1 MKHGDDDDDEE
12 HITRYTCWY
21 LLYMHLS
28 ATFISWGSVTLFTKS
43 TQKAPSWLPT
53 LQETNISPTS
63 QHFWVDDVPFSHGG
77 IWYMLVFFWRVAIF
91 KCQLLDLQVIE
102 AGFPFKGMLLFLKFF
117 NKAKTC
123 SFQRFTFGW
132 RCCIMKRLESFQ
144 DFVLLCLLL
153 CFSRN
158 MSRRV
163 LGVADL
169 SNNSWHYLLLFNG
182 WLFTN
187 PLSIVDE
194 AFFSPTAADH
204 RGRVTEMFRATARTR
219 GQVLWEIHVPQQKQR
234 QPLQIWGA
242 GGSFRMCECF
252 EIE

>member
-1 MKHGDDDDDEE
+1 MHAD
-12 HITRYTCWY
+12 ICYICIY
-21 LLYMHLS
+21 QLHLS
-28 ATFISWGSVTLFTKS
+28 AEDRWHSSPNQPKRLHPT
-43 TQKAPSWLPT
+43 WLPT
-53 LQETNISPTS
+53 LQETDISPTS
-63 QHFWVDDVPFSHGG
+63 QHFRVDDVPFSHGG

-91 KCQLLDLQVIE
+91 KSFSNVNCSIFRWLT
-102 AGFPFKGMLLFLKFF
+102 AGFLFKGMLLFF

-123 SFQRFTFGW
+123 SFLVFTFGW
-132 RCCIMKRLESFQ
+132 CCCIMKRLESFQ